1 MKREKGFTLIEL
13 LIVVAIIAIL
23 AAIAVPN
30 FLEAQIRSKVS
41 RVKGEHR
48 SIATALEAYYTDH
61 NKYPREMH
69 SGWYPGDNYNG
80 EDVRGILSPC
90 ITTPIS
96 YISKFD
102 YIDPFQVTDTANP
115 ADERLYSYHDFK
127 AWEENYG
134 LSNWLRAAYEFY
146 GLWRLGSV
154 GPDRTYY
161 HPEYPG
167 WTYSPQLVYDAT
179 NGTVSMGNIW
189 RCQKIFDD
197 QQPTVASGLITD
209 H

>member
-1 MKREKGFTLIEL
+1 MKKEKGFTLIEL

-48 SIATALEAYYTDH
+48 TIATALEAYYTDH

-69 SGWYPGDNYNG
+69 TDWYGDTYDG
-80 EDVRGILSPC
+80 QGVAGILSC
-90 ITTPIS
+90 VITTPIA
-96 YISKFD
+96 YLTKFD
-102 YIDPFQVTDTANP
+102 FIDPFQTTDAGNP
-115 ADERLYSYHDFK
+115 ADERLYTYHDFK
-127 AWEENYG
+127 EWEARYG
-134 LSNWLRAAYEFY
+134 LTNWLSAAYDFY

-154 GPDRTYY
+154 GPDKTYY

-167 WTYSPQLVYDAT
+167 WTYSPQLVYDPT

-189 RCQKIFDD
+189 RSQRISDT
-197 QQPTVASGLITD
+197 QQPTVESGLITD